1 MTGIEK
7 MKAALDFKGGTEIPV
22 DLWIHPATRMRHG
35 KALED
40 LLKKHPLDMARV
52 FGPMDRQYYEKTFT
66 VGLNDDFWGSKWQVL
81 RPGMVGEVKYP
92 ALPDI
97 DNVNELKV
105 PYDSLKS
112 EMAALMP
119 GVKQRIS
126 DLHADGIF
134 CTGGYVELY
143 QCMQFIHGTENLLC
157 NIGAGDDN
165 VKVLRDKVA
174 EYFLEYLNYWLD
186 SDADAIFFADDFGSQ
201 RATLMGLHTFREY
214 FCDFYKEAFDRVH
227 KAGKYVFFHS
237 CGYIYDF
244 YQDFIDMGVDAIN
257 SQIHCMGYEK
267 VADVGAGKITFWGEI
282 DRQKT
287 LFQGSPQDV
296 KTEMEKMKRLFHV
309 NGGGL
314 IGHSVAGVDV
324 PLENIE
330 MLLSGWNA

>member
-7 MKAALDFKGGTEIPV
+7 MRSALEFKGGSEIPI
-22 DLWIHPATRMRHG
+22 DLWVHPATRMRHG
-35 KALED
+35 EALEE
-40 LLKKHPLDMARV
+40 LLRKHPLDMSRV
-52 FGPMDRQYYEKTFT
+52 FGPMDRQYYKKTFT
-66 VGLNDDFWGSKWQVL
+66 AGLNEDFWGSKWQVL

-97 DNVNELKV
+97 DNVNELKI
-105 PYDSLKS
+105 PYDALKS
-112 EMAALMP
+112 EMKELMP
-119 GVKQRIS
+119 SVKQRIA

-143 QCMQFIHGTENLLC
+143 QTMQFIHGTENLLLS
-157 NIGAGDDN
+157 IGMGDEN
-165 VKVLRDKVA
+165 VYTLRDKVA
-174 EYFLEYLNYWLD
+174 EYFMEYLNYWLD

-201 RATLMGLHTFREY
+201 RATMFSRRTFHEY
-214 FCDFYKEAFDRVH
+214 FAPFYKEAFDRIH

-244 YQDFIDMGVDAIN
+244 YQDFIELGVDAIN
-257 SQIHCMGYEK
+257 SQVHCMGYEK
-267 VADVGAGKITFWGEI
+267 VAAAAAGKITFWGEI
-282 DRQKT
+282 DRQQT
-287 LFQGSPQDV
+287 LFKGTPEDV
-296 KTEMEKMKRLFHV
+296 KREMDEMKSLFNV

-330 MLLSGWNA
+330 MLLTGWNS